1 MSWLHDLNRLL
12 PGQYIYEVSPI
23 IEDLDA
29 LEFKKY
35 KIRKVLVFS
44 VTLDT
49 YGLTKF
55 DYTVNPDK
63 KYPDRESYRWEPEFY
78 CKDNAFFRSKK
89 AAIEWCE
96 TRGFTVYEN

>member
-1 MSWLHDLNRLL
+1 MSWLHDLKRLL

-29 LEFKKY
+29 LEFTKY
-35 KIRKVLVFS
+35 KIRKVRVYS
-44 VTLDT
+44 VTLNT
-49 YGLTKF
+49 YGLTRF

-63 KYPDRESYRWEPEFY
+63 KYPDCESCRWEPEFY
-78 CKDNAFFRSKK
+78 CADNAFFRSKK

-96 TRGFTVYEN
+96 ARGFTVYVE